1 MTIFSKHLHPQVV
14 FYFLKLVNFKDF
26 INGYTALHW
35 AAKHGN
41 IEIIKLLAGKHQA
54 DVNIKSHGGYTALHI
69 ACQQG
74 HHDIFDIL
82 VEKFEAD
89 QNIRDNAG
97 KKPRQYLQLTLNI
110 QPNFDSQQRIPA
122 TLDLDYVF
130 ATQLGIKL

>member
-1 MTIFSKHLHPQVV
+1 M
-14 FYFLKLVNFKDF
+14 
-26 INGYTALHW
+26 
-35 AAKHGN
+35 
-41 IEIIKLLAGKHQA
+41 AGKHQA

-74 HHDIFDIL
+74 HQDILDIL

-110 QPNFDSQQRIPA
+110 QPNFDSQQRIPP
-122 TLDLDYVF
+122 TLDQDYVF